1 MSELV
6 LHHYNESPYAE
17 KIRTLLGYKGLTWR
31 SVIVPRIAPKPD
43 LTALTGGYR
52 KVPVLQIGADVY
64 CDTRLIAEVIAAAAP
79 EPSTQTLPGAFTD
92 VVEHWVDSNLFAR
105 AVAFTFGSLVDYLPD
120 ELLADRA
127 ALRGAP
133 LEREA
138 LKRAVPLAAQEL
150 ATQLRWVETGLAG
163 GQLFVNGERPG
174 AGDFTLYSTL
184 WFARNGRF
192 DFSAFPLISAWM
204 GRMQAFGHG
213 ERIDMTA
220 QEALTLAAASEPIAL
235 TADSVSPDAC
245 GVAQGNAVS
254 VTPESLGHGTTVTGE
269 LVAINDRR
277 LTLRLKSE
285 RCGTVHVHF
294 PRVGYRVRV
303 AELAASQ
310 A

>member
-1 MSELV
+1 MTELV

-17 KIRTLLGYKGLTWR
+17 KIRALLGYKGLAWR

-43 LTALTGGYR
+43 LVALTGGYR
-52 KVPVLQIGADVY
+52 KVPVLQVGADVY

-79 EPSTQTLPGAFTD
+79 EPSSQTRPGAFTD
-92 VVEHWVDSNLFAR
+92 VVESWVDGHLFGR
-105 AVAFTFGSLVDYLPD
+105 VVGFTFGSLADHLPD
-120 ELLADRA
+120 ALLADRA

-150 ATQLRWVETGLAG
+150 AEQLRWIETGLAG
-163 GQLFVNGERPG
+163 GQLFVNGAHPG
-174 AGDFTLYSTL
+174 HGDFTLFSTL

-213 ERIDMTA
+213 DRIEFSADA
-220 QEALTLAAASEPIAL
+220 ALALAAASEPAAL
-235 TADSVSPDAC
+235 PPGSVSPDPC
-245 GVAQGNAVS
+245 GVALGNAVC
-254 VTPESLGHGTTVTGE
+254 VTPELLGQGTSVTGE
-269 LVAINDRR
+269 LVAINAHR

-285 RCGTVHVHF
+285 RCGAVHVHF

-303 AELAASQ
+303 AVQS
-310 A
+310 